1 MALVDEKFISELK
14 SKCNIVD
21 VVQKYCVLQRKGSVN
36 HWACCPLPGHS
47 EKTPSFTVNEVGQF
61 YHCFGCGK
69 GGDVFKF
76 IEEVESLDF
85 MGAVKLL
92 AEQVGMEVPSGDGYN
107 SDEAVQRRNHMDRL
121 NKLMRDTAVFYVNNF
136 ADPRASEYIDYVKKR
151 GLTASTLKKFGMG
164 VSLDFEGL
172 PNHLKS
178 LGYTDEEML
187 DAGVCSKS
195 DKNGKLYDFEAERL
209 IVPIINS
216 LNKVIAFGGR
226 TLNKNADFGK
236 YKNTQDT
243 VLFNKKRN
251 LFGINYL
258 KALKNEDTLDYVI
271 MVEGYMDVISLY
283 QAGFKNAV
291 ASMGTSL
298 TLEQAKLLKRYTDK
312 VIVCYDGDDAGQ
324 KATIRSLDI
333 FVNEGFD
340 VRVVTL
346 PNGLDPDDYI
356 KKYGA
361 IKYLELVD
369 NATPL
374 LDYKLK
380 IIQKG
385 KNLKDVND
393 KRKYV
398 SESLAFLRT
407 IGDAFIREE
416 LLKKVREVSG
426 ISYESLKRDLENGTA
441 TVISSE
447 PKGKIAVS
455 INRGAGIERA
465 ERFVLCSLIYD
476 KPYAKDFEFDLY
488 YSSSVREKIA
498 DAVMDGSVTA
508 PHLVSVVGEDGIE
521 ELNAV
526 LTAGENIFD
535 TKSEAKYFKDC
546 VSMIKRSN
554 IEAEIQQLNKLYASE
569 INLVKKQEIADM
581 IQLKTTKLT
590 EA

>member
-107 SDEAVQRRNHMDRL
+107 SDEAVQRRNRMDRL

-581 IQLKTTKLT
+581 IQLKTIKLT

>member
-21 VVQKYCVLQRKGSVN
+21 VAQKYCVLQRKGSVN

-92 AEQVGMEVPSGDGYN
+92 AEQVGMEVPSDDSYN
-107 SDEAVQRRNHMDRL
+107 SDEAIQRRNHMDRL

-136 ADPRASEYIDYVKKR
+136 ADPRATEYINYVKKR

-178 LGYTDEEML
+178 LGYTDEEMI

-476 KPYAKDFEFDLY
+476 KPYTKDFEFDLY

-569 INLVKKQEIADM
+569 INLVKKQEIAEM
-581 IQLKTTKLT
+581 IQLKTIKLT